1 MQGRSGT
8 EGSGSNRFKWIKN
21 MTIHLDLL
29 EDRVLLDCELWSGSS
44 QGVWMTNRLSNQLV
58 QALAQS
64 ADAISVGRVHR
75 IGVEPGNGRQH
86 GSGSMDGATANAHA
100 DHLMQQAA
108 IIHARQKTRASQFRP
123 TAEQIEAARDGASL
137 CVNIEVT
144 RSPESLFLR
153 FMGHKGDLAA
163 MVLDENTQRAF
174 LDRLGLL
181 YKFARWSTAPFPSW
195 VWAANDRGKSLN

>member
-29 EDRVLLDCELWSGSS
+29 EDRVLLDCELWAGSS
-44 QGVWMTNRLSNQLV
+44 QGIWMTNRLSNQLV

-64 ADAISVGRVHR
+64 ADAISVGRVHGTA
-75 IGVEPGNGRQH
+75 IESDNGRQH
-86 GSGSMDGATANAHA
+86 SSDSMDGATANAHA
-100 DHLMQQAA
+100 DHLRQQAA
-108 IIHARQKTRASQFRP
+108 IIRARQKTRASQFRP

-163 MVLDENTQRAF
+163 MVLDEDTQRAF

-195 VWAANDRGKSLN
+195 VWVANDRGRGLN